1 MSSLEYST
9 EHGGDDHDNGNGQA
23 SSQPKI
29 LTDEEKIDLMANSLK
44 PEKDDTEQEM
54 SETKLTN
61 QVVEPMSRGDDKET
75 ETLEENAVRPG
86 ELKTTTKGVPDDV
99 RNLTRDGSMNP
110 LPEVTICCL
119 CCTVCSGACAFLLCL
134 PCLAVAMVWR
144 CIV

>member
-1 MSSLEYST
+1 MSSLESSA
-9 EHGGDDHDNGNGQA
+9 EHGGDDNDQA

-29 LTDEEKIDLMANSLK
+29 LGDEKIDPMANSLK

-86 ELKTTTKGVPDDV
+86 ELKTMTKGVPDDV
-99 RNLTRDGSMNP
+99 RNLTRDGSINP
-110 LPEVTICCL
+110 LPEVTGCCL